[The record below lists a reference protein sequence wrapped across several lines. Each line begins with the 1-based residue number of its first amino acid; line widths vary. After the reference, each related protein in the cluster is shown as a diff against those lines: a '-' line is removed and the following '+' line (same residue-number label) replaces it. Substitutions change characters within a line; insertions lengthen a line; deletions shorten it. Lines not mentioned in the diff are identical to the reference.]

1 MSRCKACD
9 QVMTE
14 YELKKRD
21 PMNIDS
27 FLDLCGTC
35 SQYSNDAVFDGSGN
49 TLELDVDG
57 LDSLVNIA
65 YNT

>member
-21 PMNIDS
+21 PMNVDK

>member
-21 PMNIDS
+21 PMNVDN

>member
-1 MSRCKACD
+1 
-9 QVMTE
+9 MTE

-21 PMNIDS
+21 PMKIDN